1 MFGDILGCDKGGSLL
16 SSLWVE
22 ASDAAKRTSYRLQ
35 DNHHNRE
42 LSSINNYQR
51 VSIVPR
57 LGDRLHMQVL
67 QSEEQAA
74 QKIRSSPQDV
84 TGQEC
89 CYLRV
94 RNVQADKVGHPAEP
108 SLSQRGPLPLLCA
121 GACTGS
127 GQLLAELLSQ
137 KSRRSG
143 GNQTE
148 TPEQN
153 RPQAEPG
160 FVKPET
166 LYTFGVSL

>member
-67 QSEEQAA
+67 QSEEQ
-74 QKIRSSPQDV
+74 R
-84 TGQEC
+84 
-89 CYLRV
+89 LR
-94 RNVQADKVGHPAEP
+94 K
-108 SLSQRGPLPLLCA
+108 
-121 GACTGS
+121 
-127 GQLLAELLSQ
+127 
-137 KSRRSG
+137 
-143 GNQTE
+143 
-148 TPEQN
+148 
-153 RPQAEPG
+153 
-160 FVKPET
+160 
-166 LYTFGVSL
+166 